1 MCSSSNPGSTSM
13 MFHALCV
20 CLLDITMSC
29 AEVTELIEMPFG
41 LWPRVDPRNH
51 VLGGGLGPPGQ
62 GAILGHL
69 PRFGFLSK
77 FFDYLWNVV
86 NGDAEV
92 IVSCAGQVVHA
103 G

>member
-1 MCSSSNPGSTSM
+1 MHSIICGILLEM
-13 MFHALCV
+13 YYDLC
-20 CLLDITMSC
+20 LFYKNGKTI
-29 AEVTELIEMPFG
+29 IEHPFG
-41 LWPRVDPRNH
+41 MWTHVDPRNH